1 MTEQNDNNKRK
12 SKLIMF
18 MLIAIIAVLF
28 AGIVYQF
35 IVIKKL
41 QKQVENNPSAYV
53 CVVENES
60 TSEFL
65 KYKNF

>member
-41 QKQVENNPSAYV
+41 EKQIDNNPSSYI
-53 CVVENES
+53 CVVENNTNEN
-60 TSEFL
+60 FL
-65 KYKNF
+65 N

>member
-41 QKQVENNPSAYV
+41 EKQVNSNTSSYI
-53 CVVENES
+53 CVVDNNTTEKFFN
-60 TSEFL
+60 
-65 KYKNF
+65 